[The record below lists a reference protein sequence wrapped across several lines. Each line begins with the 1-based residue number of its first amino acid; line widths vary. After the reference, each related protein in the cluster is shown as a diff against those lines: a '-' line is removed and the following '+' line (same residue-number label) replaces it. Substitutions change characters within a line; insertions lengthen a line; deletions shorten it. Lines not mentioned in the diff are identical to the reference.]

1 MRRKINKIGEEG
13 TNNFGSKMIISRYNG
28 ALDIDIY
35 FPEYDWTSEN
45 KKYQHFKNGKIN
57 CPYEPRVYGKGYLGE
72 GIYKKSKNGKL
83 NKYYISW
90 CNMLK
95 RCYDPKLQEKEP
107 SYKGC
112 EVEKEFLNFQIF
124 SEWFYKNYY
133 EVPGERMELDK
144 DILLKGNKVY
154 SPITCVFVPK
164 NINAL
169 FEKSNKIRNSFYI
182 GVRQHSKYKNKYM
195 AECSDGHNKNKY
207 IGIFDNPKEAFYA
220 YKTHKENLIKEIAE
234 KYKESIPNKLYEAM
248 FNYKVQMTD

>member
-1 MRRKINKIGEEG
+1 MANKKIFGVAYVGNTTVKNLQTHKDKESYKCWYHMIRR
-13 TNNFGSKMIISRYNG
+13 Y
-28 ALDIDIY
+28 Y
-35 FPEYDWTSEN
+35 EN
-45 KKYQHFKNGKIN
+45 K
-57 CPYEPRVYGKGYLGE
+57 
-72 GIYKKSKNGKL
+72 
-83 NKYYISW
+83 
-90 CNMLK
+90 
-95 RCYDPKLQEKEP
+95 DT
-107 SYKGC
+107 SYKDCSVC
-112 EVEKEFLNFQIF
+112 EEWLCYANFEKWYNE
-124 SEWFYKNYY
+124 NYY
-133 EVPGERMELDK
+133 EIDGERTELDK

-207 IGIFDNPKEAFYA
+207 LGIFDNPKEAFYA

-248 FNYKVQMTD
+248 FNYKVEMTD

>member
-1 MRRKINKIGEEG
+1 MPQKMNKVGEINKSNQGYMMTIIKYYDYHNIEIMFNDERNTVVHADYSAFQKGKVKNPYHKTLFNLGYIGD
-13 TNNFGSKMIISRYNG
+13 TLTVDS
-28 ALDIDIY
+28 
-35 FPEYDWTSEN
+35 
-45 KKYQHFKNGKIN
+45 NGKRK
-57 CPYEPRVYGKGYLGE
+57 E
-72 GIYKKSKNGKL
+72 S
-83 NKYYISW
+83 YYSW
-90 CNMLK
+90 KRMLK
-95 RCYDPKLQEKEP
+95 RCYDEQSKYNTYKDCTVCEEWLCYANFEKWYNE
-107 SYKGC
+107 
-112 EVEKEFLNFQIF
+112 
-124 SEWFYKNYY
+124 NYY
-133 EVPGERMELDK
+133 EIDGERTELDK

-207 IGIFDNPKEAFYA
+207 LGIFDNPKEAFYA

-248 FNYKVQMTD
+248 FNYKVEMTD